1 MDEDGY
7 FFFTGRS
14 DDIILSAGYRI
25 GPFEV
30 ESALMQHEAVAEA
43 AVVGKPD
50 ELRGEI
56 VKAYVVLKQG
66 FSASDALAEELSDFV
81 KKRLSAHEYPREIEF
96 VAQLPKTPSGKIQ
109 RFLLRK

>member
-7 FFFTGRS
+7 IFFSGRS

-30 ESALMQHEAVAEA
+30 ESALMKHPTVAEA

-50 ELRGEI
+50 QLRGEAI
-56 VKAYVVLKQG
+56 KA
-66 FSASDALAEELSDFV
+66 
-81 KKRLSAHEYPREIEF
+81 
-96 VAQLPKTPSGKIQ
+96 
-109 RFLLRK
+109 